1 MDRIKF
7 SSLLAQQREENNIG
21 KNAMCR
27 LTGFSFVQLQ
37 LIENACN
44 NYNMKLVFRYL
55 SAIWAGI
62 ILQKRNKEFILVEYS
77 QLIEWLISARKK
89 NYTQQQLADDTDIS
103 RGMLMRIE
111 SQKSNLSVD
120 IFLKIVDVLGYKI
133 DIQSI

>member
-21 KNAMCR
+21 KNEMCR
-27 LTGFSFVQLQ
+27 LTGFSFLQLQ
-37 LIENACN
+37 RIENAGN
-44 NYNMKLVFRYL
+44 NYNMQLVFRYL

-62 ILQKRNKEFILVEYS
+62 ILQKRNKELILVEYS

-89 NYTQQQLADDTDIS
+89 NYTQQQLADDIDIS

>member
-27 LTGFSFVQLQ
+27 LTGFSFLQLQ

-62 ILQKRNKEFILVEYS
+62 ILQKRNKELILVEYS

-89 NYTQQQLADDTDIS
+89 NYTQQQLADDIDIS